1 MTTESPKLNVLGEP
15 LISCSNT
22 PLTGYFR
29 DGMCRTDDTD
39 RGRHIICA
47 QMTQPFLAF
56 TKSRGN
62 DLSTPMPQ
70 FAFTGLKPGDRW
82 CLCALRWQEALL
94 AKMAP
99 PVFLAGCE
107 MAALNIVSL
116 EDLMAHAIDRSQRVM
131 H

>member
-47 QMTQPFLAF
+47 QMTQAFLAF

-70 FAFTGLKPGDRW
+70 FEFPGLKPGDYVNVEVT
-82 CLCALRWQEALL
+82 EATSATLIG
-94 AKMAP
+94 K
-99 PVFLAGCE
+99 
-107 MAALNIVSL
+107 IV
-116 EDLMAHAIDRSQRVM
+116 
-131 H
+131 